1 MSVSVRIQN
10 LFPTMNS
17 LSDTMTS
24 LLNNVWSVPQL
35 WSGMYKYVPNLHS
48 LMRLFP
54 REPGPLEI
62 RRYLY
67 FADGESTFQY
77 DDGLPALPVPDLR
90 HTLDVYLESC
100 KPYLTEEELEQL
112 GAVLKEFEAGM
123 GTKLH
128 AKLLEKAAKEKNWLE
143 KWWEEEVYL
152 KLRLPLIPYLYMC
165 AEGPRPKELTS
176 LYPLVLKF
184 AIQPNDLLRPVQ
196 PLAICLHYTVKFWF
210 LMRQGKIKPQKQMRK
225 DMNDKMAKPFS
236 MHQFRRFFN
245 TARVPKKGKD
255 EIQCYFAT
263 EEEDPNNEVPTNM
276 IVLYRGYLYSV
287 QVADLDAG
295 EIMTPHDMEAAMN
308 WIIADARGRLP
319 TIGPSVAALT
329 CDERDAWAENRER
342 LRALSPANAAIL
354 HEIESSLF
362 GWSLQEDKPETESD
376 VLKKLICDG
385 IRDRWADK
393 SFTCMLFKNGCT
405 GNSSD

>member
-1 MSVSVRIQN
+1 MQPLPVSLAVVTRVRAQQQDGGDVTPEPGAENATASTTPKLTGDPQKDYLFDPN
-10 LFPTMNS
+10 LPRELNGYD
-17 LSDTMTS
+17 LSD
-24 LLNNVWSVPQL
+24 
-35 WSGMYKYVPNLHS
+35 
-48 LMRLFP
+48 
-54 REPGPLEI
+54 
-62 RRYLY
+62 
-67 FADGESTFQY
+67 
-77 DDGLPALPVPDLR
+77 
-90 HTLDVYLESC
+90 
-100 KPYLTEEELEQL
+100 
-112 GAVLKEFEAGM
+112 
-123 GTKLH
+123 
-128 AKLLEKAAKEKNWLE
+128 
-143 KWWEEEVYL
+143 
-152 KLRLPLIPYLYMC
+152 
-165 AEGPRPKELTS
+165 
-176 LYPLVLKF
+176 YPF
-184 AIQPNDLLRPVQ
+184 
-196 PLAICLHYTVKFWF
+196 Y
-210 LMRQGKIKPQKQMRK
+210 G
-225 DMNDKMAKPFS
+225 
-236 MHQFRRFFN
+236 
-245 TARVPKKGKD
+245 RVPKNMSFKCDGRHDGFYASKVHKC
-255 EIQCYFAT
+255 QARVAPYSFMR

-342 LRALSPANAAIL
+342 LKALSPANAAIL

-405 GNSSD
+405 GNSSDHTPIDAMVNSTIALYVTLSFRALGGEWPAERVSRTIWPDPRRLDFVIDEKLETDIARILRGSQALSSTINCKLSHFREFGKGVLKVYGTHPDAFVQAAIQLTYHRMHGKPGSAYETATTRQFYHGRTETCRTCTLETVDFAKAMDDVDTEVCIC